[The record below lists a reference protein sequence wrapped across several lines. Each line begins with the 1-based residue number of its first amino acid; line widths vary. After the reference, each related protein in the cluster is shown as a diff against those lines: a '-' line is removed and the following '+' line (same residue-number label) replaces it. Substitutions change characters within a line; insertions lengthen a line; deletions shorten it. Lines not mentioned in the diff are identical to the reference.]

1 MTVDQEGGYSL
12 AHPVYLDVPMMIS
25 FLAHLEGGVSVQE
38 EETRKEIGAR
48 DRALRSRVG
57 LRLRLP
63 TFLETD
69 AGAEHATQR
78 RDETSLESKTER
90 HHTNASLFNL
100 LYEYLRSDDQVV
112 DLRAPDELHALRGG
126 QLVELAGEYLGNP
139 LEDTLAYLGSLLP
152 YVDEQ
157 QEAQRAAAEEARTSA
172 RRSERSGNSSR
183 RGQSPADVTAVLENL
198 VQQSANADQEF
209 GKKMIVRMVDDIRNV
224 PVHDVLL
231 QAGGGLRAVLTVSSE
246 FYSATTNEYLKAGEF
261 RVVGKV
267 TRVLTGERTINLARR
282 TVLGVAGTEV
292 TTKLMTQMQQAF
304 PAGGV
309 TDPVVGAPAVQI
321 LPMAIFL

>member
-38 EETRKEIGAR
+38 EETRKETGAR
-48 DRALRSRVG
+48 DRALRSRAG
-57 LRLRLP
+57 LRFRLP
-63 TFLETD
+63 TFLEGD

-78 RDETSLESKTER
+78 RDETSLESKTQR
-90 HHTNASLFNL
+90 HHTNASLFNV
-100 LYEYLRSDDQVV
+100 LYEYLRSDDQIVNLRV
-112 DLRAPDELHALRGG
+112 PDDLHTLRGG

-152 YVDEQ
+152 YLDEQ
-157 QEAQRAAAEEARTSA
+157 QEAQRAAAGEALAST
-172 RRSERSGNSSR
+172 RRNERSGNPAR
-183 RGQSPADVTAVLENL
+183 RREAPTPDVTAMLENL
-198 VQQSANADQEF
+198 TQQAANADQEF
-209 GKKMIVRMVDDIRNV
+209 GKKMIVRMVEDIAKV

-231 QAGGGLRAVLTVSSE
+231 QADDGLRAVLTVSSE
-246 FYSATTNEYLKAGEF
+246 FYSTTTNEYLKAGEF

-267 TRVLTGERTINLARR
+267 TQVLTGERTINLARR
-282 TVLGVAGTEV
+282 TVLGVAGAEV
-292 TTKLMTQMQQAF
+292 TTELIGRMQEAF
-304 PAGGV
+304 PASAA
-309 TDPVVGAPAVQI
+309 DPIVAAPAVQI